1 MEIMK
6 PTTTGF
12 TVYSKSNCMNCKK
25 IKTILL
31 ENNLFFINVECDEF
45 IIEDKEAFLLFIT
58 EHANTE
64 VKQFPMI
71 FNNGEFIGGFA
82 ETKEYI
88 EKNCLAFEENADF
101 K

>member
-1 MEIMK
+1 MYLINTK
-6 PTTTGF
+6 RQD
-12 TVYSKSNCMNCKK
+12 CK
-25 IKTILL
+25 T
-31 ENNLFFINVECDEF
+31 NLHS
-45 IIEDKEAFLLFIT
+45 FLLFIT

-64 VKQFPMI
+64 VKTFPMI

-88 EKNCLAFEENADF
+88 EKKCLSFEENDNF

>member
-6 PTTTGF
+6 PTTAGF

-31 ENNLFFINVECDEF
+31 ENNLFFINVDCDEF
-45 IIEDKEAFLLFIT
+45 VIEDKAAFLLFIK

-64 VKQFPMI
+64 VTQFPMI
-71 FNNGEFIGGFA
+71 FNNGEFIGGFV

-88 EKNCLAFEENADF
+88 EKTCLSFDENGKF
-101 K
+101 

>member
-1 MEIMK
+1 M
-6 PTTTGF
+6 
-12 TVYSKSNCMNCKK
+12 
-25 IKTILL
+25 
-31 ENNLFFINVECDEF
+31 
-45 IIEDKEAFLLFIT
+45 

>member
-6 PTTTGF
+6 PTNTGF

-25 IKTILL
+25 IKNILL
-31 ENNLFFINVECDEF
+31 ENNLFFINVDCDEF
-45 IIEDKEAFLLFIT
+45 VIEDKSAFLLFIT

-64 VKQFPMI
+64 VNTFPMI

-88 EKNCLAFEENADF
+88 EKKCLSFEENDDF

>member
-6 PTTTGF
+6 PTNTGF

-25 IKTILL
+25 IKKILL
-31 ENNLFFINVECDEF
+31 ENNFFFIDVVCDEF
-45 IIEDKEAFLLFIT
+45 VIEDKTAFLLFIA
-58 EHANTE
+58 EQANTE
-64 VKQFPMI
+64 VKQFPII

-88 EKNCLAFEENADF
+88 EKNCVSFDENDKF
-101 K
+101 